1 MKILLYF
8 EGESVISKSGIGR
21 AFKHQ
26 QRALESAGIE
36 FTTDP
41 WCPDY
46 DILHI
51 NTYYMNSEA
60 IVKNAREHGKKVI
73 YHAHS
78 TEEDFRNSFTLS
90 NTISPAVKKWLMHL
104 YTQADALITPTPYSK
119 KILEGYGIQ
128 LPIFA
133 VSNGIDL
140 KRYQRDPDKIEAF
153 RKYFSLKPNDKVVIG
168 VGLLFQRKGLPDFV
182 EVAKRLPDY
191 KFIWFGDTSR
201 LIIPKEM
208 SDLVDNNE
216 IPNLIFPG
224 YVKGGIIEGA
234 YSDADCFFFPSY
246 EETEGIVVLEA
257 LAGKC
262 PTVVR
267 DIGAFH
273 PWLQDGKNCYMGSNN
288 DEFVEKIR
296 GVVERDLKDLTNAGY
311 QTAEERSIESVGQQ
325 LKKVYEFVMNHEDM
339 MK

>member
-8 EGESVISKSGIGR
+8 EGENVISKSGFGR

-26 QRALESAGIE
+26 KRALESAGNE
-36 FTTDP
+36 YTTDP
-41 WCPDY
+41 WCTDY

-51 NTYYMNSEA
+51 NTYYMNSDA
-60 IVKNAREHGKKVI
+60 IVKNARERGKKVI

-90 NTISPAVKKWLMHL
+90 NTISPAVKKWLLHL

-119 KILEGYGIQ
+119 KLLESYGIQ
-128 LPIFA
+128 LPIFD

-140 KRYQRDPDKIEAF
+140 NRYQKDIEKINAF
-153 RKYFSLKPNDKVVIG
+153 RKYFSLKPEDKVVIG

-191 KFIWFGDTSR
+191 KFIWFGDTNR

-208 SDLVDNNE
+208 SDLVDHNDV
-216 IPNLIFPG
+216 PNLIFPG

-234 YSDADCFFFPSY
+234 YSDANCFFFPSY

-267 DIGAFH
+267 DIGAFS
-273 PWLQDGKNCYMGSNN
+273 PWLENEKNCYKGTNN
-288 DEFVEKIR
+288 DDFVRIIQ
-296 GVVERDLKDLTNAGY
+296 GVVEKTLPDLREAGY
-311 QTAEERSIESVGQQ
+311 QTASERSIESVGQQ
-325 LKKVYEFVMNHEDM
+325 LKSVYEFVMN
-339 MK
+339 K